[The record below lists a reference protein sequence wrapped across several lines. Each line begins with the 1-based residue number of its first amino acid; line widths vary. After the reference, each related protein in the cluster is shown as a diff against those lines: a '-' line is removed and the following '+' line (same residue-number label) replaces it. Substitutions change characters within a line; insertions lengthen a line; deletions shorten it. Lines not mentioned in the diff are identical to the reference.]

1 MAAGITNNTEGSI
14 VGCNPQVLKGIMA
27 NSSLEDK
34 SPSASPQSKQ
44 SFIEENKL
52 SYLDRSYE
60 LSEQKVKELNDL
72 FTEVDRKPA
81 SKLTNLN
88 YHLAQIALQTHFVN
102 ADVNSFVAMAES
114 DIHVLPKKKQ
124 ALVRK
129 RIAEVKESAANMNAG
144 VNMYDRIVNTIKAM
158 SDNNMKPTVQAAM
171 KYTKFNAA
179 VSNFIADMNKLTKN
193 EGSDVVM
200 DRFKV
205 EQQLRQLMKDYSV
218 DQEAGILYTVDTAK
232 QSKENEAIAIK
243 KAEDL
248 GLDPAK
254 VVKQKGN
261 TWLVTLDTSPL
272 DKMLELLPEYSDKNN
287 KEKAE
292 RLFGI
297 FNGNDYKE
305 SIRMAV
311 QEGVLDKF
319 YNDSDF
325 FEKMDPG
332 TQMKLA
338 LLLRKNHASNIGDV
352 ITQEQVDRLEAL
364 EKAGDRIIEVIKSD
378 ERKIKISDPDLI
390 TVPYSFLASYNH
402 GDWKKWMPRI
412 HRDWVEGG
420 ERQGKENPNLVI
432 RWSHVKTYLERIK
445 SAFLLD
451 TIKELTEKKVDIE
464 ATKAEFFNE
473 LISQKLENKF
483 PSVSMNGSQ
492 YNIFSSGFKIP
503 ETQVENTSSAVTR
516 KAAGI
521 LTNIE
526 TLIQKLTQNLRSLYD
541 IISSALA
548 SIGR

>member
-1 MAAGITNNTEGSI
+1 M
-14 VGCNPQVLKGIMA
+14 
-27 NSSLEDK
+27 
-34 SPSASPQSKQ
+34 
-44 SFIEENKL
+44 
-52 SYLDRSYE
+52 
-60 LSEQKVKELNDL
+60 
-72 FTEVDRKPA
+72 
-81 SKLTNLN
+81 
-88 YHLAQIALQTHFVN
+88 
-102 ADVNSFVAMAES
+102 
-114 DIHVLPKKKQ
+114 
-124 ALVRK
+124 
-129 RIAEVKESAANMNAG
+129 
-144 VNMYDRIVNTIKAM
+144 
-158 SDNNMKPTVQAAM
+158 
-171 KYTKFNAA
+171 
-179 VSNFIADMNKLTKN
+179 
-193 EGSDVVM
+193 
-200 DRFKV
+200 
-205 EQQLRQLMKDYSV
+205 
-218 DQEAGILYTVDTAK
+218 YTVDTAK

>member
-1 MAAGITNNTEGSI
+1 
-14 VGCNPQVLKGIMA
+14 
-27 NSSLEDK
+27 
-34 SPSASPQSKQ
+34 
-44 SFIEENKL
+44 
-52 SYLDRSYE
+52 
-60 LSEQKVKELNDL
+60 
-72 FTEVDRKPA
+72 
-81 SKLTNLN
+81 
-88 YHLAQIALQTHFVN
+88 
-102 ADVNSFVAMAES
+102 
-114 DIHVLPKKKQ
+114 
-124 ALVRK
+124 
-129 RIAEVKESAANMNAG
+129 MNAG
-144 VNMYDRIVNTIKAM
+144 VDMYDRIVNIIKSM
-158 SDNNMKPTVQAAM
+158 SDNSMKPTGDAAM
-171 KYTKFNAA
+171 KYTKFNTA

-193 EGSDVVM
+193 EGSNVVM

-205 EQQLRQLMKDYSV
+205 EQQLRQLMKDYSA

-232 QSKENEAIAIK
+232 QSEDNEAIAKK

-261 TWLVTLDTSPL
+261 KWLVTLDTSPL

-325 FEKMDPG
+325 LEKMDPG

-338 LLLRKNHASNIGDV
+338 LLLRKNYASNIEDV

-364 EKAGDRIIEVIKSD
+364 EKAGDAFVREVKSKLQD
-378 ERKIKISDPDLI
+378 KLKGVNIDADNFS
-390 TVPYSFLASYNH
+390 VPYSLLASYKH
-402 GDWKKWMPRI
+402 GDWKKWMPGY
-412 HRDWVEGG
+412 HREWVEGG
-420 ERQGKENPNLVI
+420 ERQTEDNPNLVI
-432 RWSHVKTYLERIK
+432 QWSHVKHYLKLTKKE
-445 SAFLLD
+445 FLLK
-451 TIKELTEKKVDIE
+451 TIEELTGKKVNIE

-526 TLIQKLTQNLRSLYD
+526 TLIQKLTQNLKSLYEL
-541 IISSALA
+541 ISSAFA